1 MRAGGRGLTIGGH
14 VIGPG
19 TGALINLIAFSLHSL
34 RHDQERNFFLLSH
47 CIHYALIK
55 RKNFFSFQR
64 YIRYA
69 LATRKRKWFC
79 CTIIFHHYLSS
90 LCKYLLTSHRAN
102 ICSWNSWTFPWYIP
116 AIFRKR
122 SLWNSGEY
130 SQNNVPGI
138 LNIGIF
144 PECSMNILRM
154 LHAFF

>member
-1 MRAGGRGLTIGGH
+1 MIKREI
-14 VIGPG
+14 
-19 TGALINLIAFSLHSL
+19 
-34 RHDQERNFFLLSH
+34 FFLLSH
-47 CIHYALIK
+47 WIHYSLIK
-55 RKNFFSFQR
+55 RKNFFSFQC

-69 LATRKRKWFC
+69 LATRKRKWFY

-116 AIFRKR
+116 GIFRKR

-130 SQNNVPGI
+130 SQNNVTGI

-144 PECSMNILRM
+144 PECSMNVLRM
-154 LHAFF
+154 LHALSFYDYNNVVLFWNFYQLFFRCIKKYNSSFL